1 LEFLARLSEDPK
13 KREAATRSELF
24 LIFYKFSL
32 MIPNFDQLLRPL
44 LQLAAEG
51 RITRRF
57 ATDQM
62 AKQFTLSQ
70 EEAAQRIPSGGSTLI
85 ANRCGWAMTFLTK
98 GCAPECL
105 NAFLSLALVLF

>member
-1 LEFLARLSEDPK
+1 
-13 KREAATRSELF
+13 
-24 LIFYKFSL
+24 

-51 RITRRF
+51 PITRRF

-70 EEAAQRIPSGGSTLI
+70 DEVAPLI
-85 ANRCGWAMTFLTK
+85 DLLPA
-98 GCAPECL
+98 E
-105 NAFLSLALVLF
+105 